1 MIPSKEPR
9 GLCVTAAMFLCA
21 SVNWV
26 GEALRAAVA
35 DQEKGRKVE
44 RMSQMA
50 VSATASVHA
59 AAELQ

>member
-1 MIPSKEPR
+1 MIPSDEPR

-21 SVNWV
+21 SVNCA

-35 DQEKGRKVE
+35 DQLKSRNVD

-50 VSATASVHA
+50 ASATASVHA
-59 AAELQ
+59 AAALQ